1 MTGRDALS
9 HHYLE
14 AVLRDV
20 PKAFAKG
27 RYKQLSIP
35 TTYLINT
42 DVAP

>member
-20 PKAFAKG
+20 LGPKAFAKG

-35 TTYLINT
+35 RLT
-42 DVAP
+42 